1 LEREGSKIGKVFSRL
16 FSDNKGYKAYLIALA
31 VFCVLAIEEDKQI
44 QKKDL
49 KDLFSQLK
57 EIVNQKS
64 DELNSTLE
72 KIFRAVVFNAVQD
85 FSKKSK
91 DFSSNELDNE
101 ISQYLSNYIKTTSV
115 STYFLTYKLL

>member
-1 LEREGSKIGKVFSRL
+1 MQIS
-16 FSDNKGYKAYLIALA
+16 LA

-44 QKKDL
+44 QKKTL
-49 KDLFSQLK
+49 KDLFNQLK
-57 EIVNQKS
+57 EIVNHKS

-72 KIFRAVVFNAVQD
+72 KIFRAVVFNAVQE

-101 ISQYLSNYIKTTSV
+101 ISQYLSNYIKTTPMA
-115 STYFLTYKLL
+115 TYFLTYNLIGT